1 MSDAATVRLF
11 SYGTLQQENVQQAL
25 FGRLLAGTPDALPGH
40 ASRMLEI
47 TDPEVLATS
56 GERFH
61 PVVVETGDPAD
72 SVPGT
77 VFAITPR
84 ELDAADRYE
93 VSDYRRAQV
102 TLVSGAQAWVYIK
115 A

>member
-1 MSDAATVRLF
+1 MTEAATARLF

-25 FGRLLAGTPDALPGH
+25 FGRPLAGMPDALPGY

-47 TDPEVLATS
+47 VDPDVLATS

-72 SVPGT
+72 QVPGT
-77 VFAITPR
+77 VFAITSD

-93 VSDYRRAQV
+93 VSDYRRVSV
-102 TLVSGAQAWVYIK
+102 TLASGTEAWVYVK

>member
-1 MSDAATVRLF
+1 MSDTATVRLF

-25 FGRLLAGTPDALPGH
+25 FGRPLAGLPDTLPGH

-47 TDPEVLATS
+47 TDPDVLATS

-61 PVVVETGDPAD
+61 PVVVATGDPAD

-77 VFAITPR
+77 VFAITPQ

-93 VSDYRRAQV
+93 VSDYRRALV
-102 TLVSGAQAWVYIK
+102 TLASGTQAWVNIK